1 MTIDQDILSD
11 IGLVACGSVVDERM
25 VDPDECDEIYDEL
38 YGPVFGTPIC
48 SCRFELV
55 NNITQRHICPAC
67 RACTDPDE
75 QPGGDPWPD
84 GPCRNC
90 AGPHHIQV
98 CPEILAALRAPYP
111 NGAEIARAFHRN
123 YRGWARE
130 EMQKGFPVVYN
141 DARLYADYMAE
152 RLPNQEPMTVLRV
165 IRIWDRA
172 ASAHQ
177 GERCV

>member
-1 MTIDQDILSD
+1 MQAMTIDQDITARIIHD
-11 IGLVACGSVVDERM
+11 GLVACGQSSDPDDEPPPPIIDDYDVDPIDEGDPIEEPRDDEFAR
-25 VDPDECDEIYDEL
+25 VDPDD
-38 YGPVFGTPIC
+38 GAP
-48 SCRFELV
+48 
-55 NNITQRHICPAC
+55 
-67 RACTDPDE
+67 
-75 QPGGDPWPD
+75 DPWPPEA
-84 GPCRNC
+84 PCRNC

-123 YRGWARE
+123 CRGWARE

-152 RLPNQEPMTVLRV
+152 RMPNQEPMTVLRV

-172 ASAHQ
+172 AALTSAHQ
-177 GERCV
+177 G